1 MKILVTSA
9 FIPGEF
15 AKRRRLLVALRD
27 AGHEVTVAGH
37 EPQGAA
43 TCEELGIEFALIP
56 LADGKVHPFADMSML
71 ESYRRLIKKE
81 RFDAVLSYT
90 AKPNIYC
97 SIAARLAGVKEIYP
111 TVNGLGYAFLDRKGL
126 KHRSLRL
133 ALLRLYRVAFSCAT
147 KVLFQN
153 PDDME
158 EMIRRK
164 VVKRDKCVVISG
176 SGIDLDEFPY
186 AELEAQNVFL
196 FAARLL
202 LSKGIRTY
210 ASAAR
215 IVKRS
220 HPEARFLVAG
230 AKSPN
235 PDGLKEEDLEQYVS
249 YGTLEYL
256 GDVNDM
262 PAALAACSV
271 LVLPTYYREGIPH
284 VLLEAM
290 STGRAILTTNMPGCR
305 ETINGENGFLV
316 QPEDEA
322 ALAEKMLW
330 LIDHP
335 NEAREMGRKGR
346 AYAEE
351 RFDVEKVNASIM
363 EAMGL

>member
-9 FIPGEF
+9 FIPSEF
-15 AKRRRLLVALRD
+15 AKRRRLLMQLRD

-37 EPQGAA
+37 ESAGAKI
-43 TCEELGIEFALIP
+43 CDDLGVEFALVP
-56 LADGKVHPFADMSML
+56 LADGKVRPFSDLRML
-71 ESYRRLIKKE
+71 KGYYRLLKHG

-97 SIAARLAGVKEIYP
+97 SIAAHRVGVGGIFP
-111 TVNGLGYAFLDRKGL
+111 TVNGLGYAFLNRSGL
-126 KHRSLRL
+126 RHRALRFVMS
-133 ALLRLYRVAFSCAT
+133 RLYKIAFSYAT

-158 EMIRRK
+158 ELVQRRL
-164 VVKRDKCVVISG
+164 VDRDKCIVISG
-176 SGIDLDEFPY
+176 SGIDLEEFPY
-186 AELEAQNVFL
+186 VEPKADGVFL

-220 HPEARFLVAG
+220 HPEVRFLVAG

-235 PDGLKEEDLEQYVS
+235 PDGLKEEDLERYVG

-256 GDVNDM
+256 GEVDDM
-262 PAALAACSV
+262 PGALADCSA

-330 LIDHP
+330 FIDHP
-335 NEAREMGRKGR
+335 DETREMGRKGR

>member
-15 AKRRRLLVALRD
+15 AKRKRLLMALRD
-27 AGHEVTVAGH
+27 AGHEVVVAGH
-37 EPQGAA
+37 EPQGSAI
-43 TCEELGIEFALIP
+43 CEELNVEFALIP
-56 LADGKVHPFADMSML
+56 LADGKVRPFEDLAML
-71 ESYRRLIKKE
+71 RSYYHLIKQGE
-81 RFDAVLSYT
+81 FDAVLSYT

-97 SIAARLAGVKEIYP
+97 SLAAHAAGVQGIYP

-126 KHRSLRL
+126 KHRALRI
-133 ALLRLYRVAFSCAT
+133 AMERLYKKAFAHAT
-147 KVLFQN
+147 KVFFQN

-158 EMIRRK
+158 EMVARK
-164 VVKRDKCVVISG
+164 LVKREQCVVISG
-176 SGIDLDEFPY
+176 SGIDLDEFPFV
-186 AELEAQNVFL
+186 ELEAQSVFL

-235 PDGLKEEDLEQYVS
+235 PDGLKEEDLERYVG

-256 GDVNDM
+256 GEVEDM
-262 PAALAACSV
+262 PRALAECST
-271 LVLPTYYREGIPH
+271 LVLPTYYREGVPH

-290 STGRAILTTNMPGCR
+290 STGRAIVTTNMPGCR

-316 QPEDEA
+316 QPEDEG
-322 ALAEKMLW
+322 ALAEKMIW

-335 NEAREMGRKGR
+335 EETREMGRKGR

-351 RFDVEKVNASIM
+351 CFDVDKVNASIM

>member
-15 AKRRRLLVALRD
+15 AKRKRLLMQLRD
-27 AGHEVTVAGH
+27 AGHELTVAGH
-37 EPQGAA
+37 EPAGKDV
-43 TCEELGIEFALIP
+43 CDELGIEFALVP
-56 LADGKVHPFADMSML
+56 LADGKVRPFADLRML
-71 ESYRRLIKKE
+71 RSYRRLMRRE

-90 AKPNIYC
+90 AKPNIYA
-97 SIAARLAGVKEIYP
+97 SIAAHSAKVPGIYP
-111 TVNGLGYAFLDRKGL
+111 TVNGLGYAFLDRSGL
-126 KHRSLRL
+126 KYRALRF
-133 ALLRLYRVAFSCAT
+133 AMCRLYRIAFSHAT

-158 EMIRRK
+158 EMVRRK
-164 VVKRDKCVVISG
+164 LVARDKCVVISG
-176 SGIDLDEFPY
+176 SGIDLEEFPFV
-186 AELEAQNVFL
+186 EPQVDGVFL

-220 HPEARFLVAG
+220 HPEVRFLVAG

-235 PDGLKEEDLEQYVS
+235 PDGLKDEDLAQYVG

-256 GDVNDM
+256 GEVDDM
-262 PAALAACSV
+262 PAALADCSV
-271 LVLPTYYREGIPH
+271 LVLPTSYREGIPH

-290 STGRAILTTNMPGCR
+290 STGRAIVTTNMPGCR

-316 QPEDEA
+316 QPEDEG

-330 LIDHP
+330 MIDHP
-335 NEAREMGRKGR
+335 EETREMGRKGR

-363 EAMGL
+363 KAMGL